1 MNVGGDRLDEVAYDE
16 VRSTR
21 RGVLGRLGA
30 VAAAAS
36 GALALPA
43 VGNAVGRLTLV
54 SVSTHG
60 SGFQVEDPSHTYSVL
75 PQGSGLV
82 LKGWKAGSAP
92 TILWIHAVIPILA
105 VLQGSATKKIREVR
119 LSEWRVRFSTSG
131 GDGNQRIT
139 NIRIWDGPKLLVS
152 AGGINAHGPSV
163 SGGLAKPVALQNYAL
178 ALSVGLK
185 VPSLLDSGP
194 NTPPPPAFLFNSAE
208 ATLAIRGL

>member
-16 VRSTR
+16 ARSTR

-43 VGNAVGRLTLV
+43 VGSAAGRLTRV
-54 SVSTHG
+54 SVNTHG
-60 SGFQVEDPSHTYSVL
+60 SGFQVEDPSHTYSVV

-92 TILWIHAVIPILA
+92 TILWVHAAIPILA
-105 VLQGSATKKIREVR
+105 VLQGSAATKIREVR
-119 LSEWRVRFSTSG
+119 LSEWRIRFLTSG

-139 NIRIWDGPKLLVS
+139 NVRIWDGPKLLAS
-152 AGGINAHGPSV
+152 TGGLNVHGPSI
-163 SGGLAKPVALQNYAL
+163 SGGFAKTVALQYYAL

-194 NTPPPPAFLFNSAE
+194 NTPPPPAFLFISAE
-208 ATLAIRGL
+208 ATLGIRGL